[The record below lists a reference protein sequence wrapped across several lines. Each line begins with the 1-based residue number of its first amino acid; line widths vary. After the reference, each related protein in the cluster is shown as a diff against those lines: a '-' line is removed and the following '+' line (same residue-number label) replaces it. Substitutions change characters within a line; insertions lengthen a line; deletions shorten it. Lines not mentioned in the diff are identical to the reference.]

1 MLSFTPDTGDNSLKI
16 SNKTLIL
23 IISCVVLVIAGL
35 CLLVYTMDSGGTQVK
50 VTVGGEV
57 YGTYDLHSDQTVR
70 IEGDGWYNV
79 LNIQNGRAAITESD
93 CSNQICVH
101 TPALTEDVTGL
112 IVCLPHGVVVELAE
126 G

>member
-1 MLSFTPDTGDNSLKI
+1 MKI

-23 IISCVVLVIAGL
+23 ITVCVVLVIAGL